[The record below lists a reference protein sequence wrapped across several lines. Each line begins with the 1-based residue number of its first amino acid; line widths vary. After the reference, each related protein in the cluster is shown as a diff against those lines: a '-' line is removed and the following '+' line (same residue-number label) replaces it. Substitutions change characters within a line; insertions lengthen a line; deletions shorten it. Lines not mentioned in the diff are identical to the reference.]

1 MVKPLKKFGQNY
13 LMDKNIIRK
22 IADEINPKADDLLVE
37 IGPGQGALT
46 AELYKQCSN
55 LHAVEI
61 DTRVVELL
69 GQNFPGIKV
78 INEDFLKINLKEIA
92 GGRKI
97 RIAGNIPY
105 NITSPIVF
113 KLIEEREYV
122 QDAVLMVQNEVAKRM
137 SAVKRTKDY
146 GIFTVILA
154 YFTHVKYCFKVSP
167 HVFFPKPNVDS
178 AVVHLTFKEEL
189 EHDVDPRLFIKIVK
203 GAFGNRRKTLKNSFS
218 NSIFGAEIFEGC
230 GIDLAKRAEELD
242 PEDYIKLTRFVQSK
256 AGSSS
261 FTSEKE

>member
-22 IADEINPKADDLLVE
+22 IAEEMNPQPDDSILE

-46 AELYKQCSN
+46 QELYRLSADFR
-55 LHAVEI
+55 AVEI
-61 DTRVVELL
+61 DRRVIEYL
-69 GQNFPGIKV
+69 QNGFPGLKI

-92 GGRKI
+92 GEKKL

-113 KLIEEREYV
+113 KLIEERECIK
-122 QDAVLMVQNEVAKRM
+122 DAVLMVQNEVAKRM
-137 SAVKRTKDY
+137 SAKMKSKDY
-146 GIFTVILA
+146 GIFSVVLN
-154 YFTHVKYCFKVSP
+154 YFAEVKYCFKVSP
-167 HVFFPKPNVDS
+167 NVFFPRPNVDS
-178 AVVHLTFKEEL
+178 AVVHLKFKEIP
-189 EHDVDPRLFIKIVK
+189 DDGVDPALFIKVVK

-230 GIDLAKRAEELD
+230 GVDFSKRAEELELND
-242 PEDYIKLTRFVQSK
+242 FLTLTRFVQSK
-256 AGSSS
+256 NDLSFLPAGL
-261 FTSEKE
+261 